1 MVKGKAGP
9 KSSSLLTGTPAC
21 HKTTAGFIATLACS
35 GLVRADCR
43 SWPSDL
49 VSPSPVTASG
59 LGSAKGYVVGYSR
72 SCRVNKEVAR
82 KQLLLIRGLKFVYR
96 AMVIHGF

>member
-1 MVKGKAGP
+1 
-9 KSSSLLTGTPAC
+9 
-21 HKTTAGFIATLACS
+21 
-35 GLVRADCR
+35 
-43 SWPSDL
+43 
-49 VSPSPVTASG
+49 VTASG